1 MPKSLYH
8 FNPKTLTFEKV
19 KVSFKQ
25 MAKRLLWVFAS
36 GIAFALVFVWI
47 AFYFVDSPKVKILE
61 RENNELKTEVEYL
74 SSRIDKMSDV
84 LYDIEDRDDNVYRTI
99 FEADPVPTSVRYPLL
114 VEDTR
119 LDSMSRSEAYNM
131 LRDANKKADQL
142 TVRLAAQS
150 KSLDTLERLATRKSE
165 MLTCIPAIRPLK
177 NMHEISSGFGR
188 RYHPVLKTLRAH
200 TGVDITAPKGTPV
213 YATADGTVSGENPGS
228 GYGIVVVLNHGYS
241 YQTLYAHL
249 SKKAV
254 RPGQKVKRG
263 QVIGYVGST
272 GMASGSHLHYEVIK
286 NGQKVN
292 PVYYFNSDITPEEY
306 NSILESSKKVN
317 QALS

>member
-119 LDSMSRSEAYNM
+119 LDSMSRSEAYNL

-228 GYGIVVVLNHGYS
+228 GYGIVVVINHGYS

>member
-1 MPKSLYH
+1 MPRSLYH
-8 FNPKTLTFEKV
+8 FNPKTLSFEKV
-19 KVSFKQ
+19 KLSFKQ
-25 MAKRLLWVFAS
+25 IAKRLMWVFAS

-47 AFYFVDSPKVKILE
+47 AFYFIDSPKVKILE

-84 LYDIEDRDDNVYRTI
+84 LLDIEDRDDNVYRTI

-114 VEDTR
+114 VDDTR
-119 LDSMSRSEAYNM
+119 LDSMSRSEAYEM
-131 LRDANKKADQL
+131 LRAANKKADQL

-188 RYHPVLKTLRAH
+188 RYHPVLKTLRVH

-213 YATADGTVSGENPGS
+213 YATADGTVSSENPGS
-228 GYGIVVVLNHGYS
+228 GYGITVVINHGYS
-241 YQTLYAHL
+241 YQSLYAHL
-249 SKKAV
+249 SKKVV

-263 QVIGYVGST
+263 QLIGYVGST

-292 PVYYFNSDITPEEY
+292 PVYYFNTDITPEEY

>member
-119 LDSMSRSEAYNM
+119 LDSMSRSEAYNL

>member
-1 MPKSLYH
+1 MPKYFYH
-8 FNPKTLTFEKV
+8 FNPDTLTYEKV
-19 KVSFKQ
+19 KLSFKHVF
-25 MAKRLLWVFAS
+25 KRLAWVFAS
-36 GIAFALVFVWI
+36 GFALALIFVWI

-61 RENNELKTEVEYL
+61 RENNELKSEVEYL
-74 SSRIDKMSDV
+74 TSRMEVMSDV
-84 LYDIEDRDDNVYRTI
+84 LLDIEDRDDNVYRTV
-99 FEADPVPTSVRYPLL
+99 FEADPVPASERYPQILP
-114 VEDTR
+114 DNR
-119 LDSMSRSEAYNM
+119 FDSLSRSEAYQM
-131 LRDANKKADQL
+131 LKEANKRADRL

-150 KSLDTLERLATRKSE
+150 KSLTEMEKIVNNKAE

-177 NMHEISSGFGR
+177 NMYSITSGFGR
-188 RYHPVLKTLRAH
+188 RYHPILKQLRAH

-228 GYGIVVVLNHGYS
+228 GYGIAVVINHGYS

-263 QVIGYVGST
+263 QVIGYVGAT
-272 GMASGSHLHYEVIK
+272 GLASGSHLHYEVIK
-286 NGQKVN
+286 NGQRVN
-292 PVYYFNSDITPEEY
+292 PVYYFNVDITPEEY
-306 NSILESSKKVN
+306 NKLLESSKKVN

>member
-8 FNPKTLTFEKV
+8 FNPKTLSFEKV

-47 AFYFVDSPKVKILE
+47 AFYFIDSPKVKILE

-213 YATADGTVSGENPGS
+213 YATAAGTVSGENPGS

>member
-8 FNPKTLTFEKV
+8 FNPKTLSFEKV

-119 LDSMSRSEAYNM
+119 LDSMSRSEAYNL

>member
-8 FNPKTLTFEKV
+8 FNPKTLSFEKV

-228 GYGIVVVLNHGYS
+228 GAGDVLTKGI
-241 YQTLYAHL
+241 
-249 SKKAV
+249 
-254 RPGQKVKRG
+254 
-263 QVIGYVGST
+263 
-272 GMASGSHLHYEVIK
+272 
-286 NGQKVN
+286 
-292 PVYYFNSDITPEEY
+292 
-306 NSILESSKKVN
+306 
-317 QALS
+317 

>member
-8 FNPKTLTFEKV
+8 FNPKTLSFEKV

-47 AFYFVDSPKVKILE
+47 AFYFIDSPKVKILE

-119 LDSMSRSEAYNM
+119 LDSMSRSEAYNL

-263 QVIGYVGST
+263 QVVGYVGST

>member
-8 FNPKTLTFEKV
+8 FNPKTLSFEKV

-142 TVRLAAQS
+142 TVRLAVQS